1 MQMDYSQVDVY
12 EIDRIDVT
20 RTAIGEHLHISVTTG
35 PKKKTLWSQPD
46 LYLTLHFIGNETAHQ
61 QNSLSAILYNV
72 SIVFAV

>member
-35 PKKKTLWSQPD
+35 AKNKTL
-46 LYLTLHFIGNETAHQ
+46 
-61 QNSLSAILYNV
+61 
-72 SIVFAV
+72 